1 MFLLG
6 DRNRSKYL
14 VRYEGKYRRKIER
27 RRWHVGFVE
36 AIRSL
41 RRVKYVRRMRRL
53 DLHLVCSVLLGRF
66 LLLLGLQGIS
76 LIVNRSFML
85 ETDLLALVGQQ

>member
-14 VRYEGKYRRKIER
+14 VRYEDKYRRKIEK
-27 RRWHVGFVE
+27 RRWHGGFVGVTH
-36 AIRSL
+36 SL

-53 DLHLVCSVLLGRF
+53 GLHLVCSVLPGRF
-66 LLLLGLQGIS
+66 LLLLGLQGIF
-76 LIVNRSFML
+76 LIVNRNFML
-85 ETDLLALVGQQ
+85 ETDLLVLVGLQ